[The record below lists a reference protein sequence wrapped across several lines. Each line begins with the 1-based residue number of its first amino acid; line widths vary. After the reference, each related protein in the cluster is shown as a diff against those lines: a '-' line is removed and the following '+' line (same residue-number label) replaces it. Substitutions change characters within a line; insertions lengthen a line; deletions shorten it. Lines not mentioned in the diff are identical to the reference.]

1 MRPTDLSFGARVN
14 AGDVLAEIDP
24 PEVDQHG
31 LVVYK
36 CLRTAGPEARSQELE
51 ARSDNKEMPGAVVL
65 ERYA

>member
-1 MRPTDLSFGARVN
+1 MQPTDPIVWAGVN

-36 CLRTAGPEARSQELE
+36 CLRTAGPEARSQEPG